1 MMERRCFGVSP
12 PDADA
17 AAAIGSG
24 EAVRGRPFSK
34 LLERV
39 RSGGVFGVFFPAFRF
54 GGGMVEEE
62 AKKGMEWAFSALL
75 DWRPK

>member
-39 RSGGVFGVFFPAFRF
+39 RSGGVFGFFFSRLSIW
-54 GGGMVEEE
+54 GRDGRRRSQEGNGM
-62 AKKGMEWAFSALL
+62 GF
-75 DWRPK
+75 